1 MYQYNNVAVYQ
12 YFGIVKFN
20 CYTGRLLDCY
30 IVYFFLK
37 NKLMYTELTEDTL
50 QNIVNENEK
59 VVVQYGATWC
69 GNCRIM
75 KPKFKKLAAENED
88 IPFLYVDAEKLP
100 ESRKLAKVDNLP
112 TFAIFSKGELVNQV
126 QTNQTKNIINLFKK
140 LN

>member
-1 MYQYNNVAVYQ
+1 MYQYNNVTVYQ

-50 QNIVNENEK
+50 QNIVNDNEK

-75 KPKFKKLAAENED
+75 KPKFKKLAAEND
-88 IPFLYVDAEKLP
+88 AIPFLYVDAEKLP

-112 TFAIFSKGELVNQV
+112 TFAIFKNGELVNQV
-126 QTNQTKNIINLFKK
+126 QSNQAESLINLFNE
-140 LN
+140 L